1 MTRPLLII
9 VTGAPCAGKTTLARR
24 IAQEFRLPLIA
35 KDDIKESL
43 FDSLGWK
50 DREWS
55 KQLGRAT
62 MHLLFYFA
70 ETQLAAGRSCIVE
83 SNFRA
88 DMATEEFRALQA
100 KHNFVP
106 LQVVLKC
113 ERDMLAQR
121 FRARWDSGTRH
132 PGHVDHL
139 SSDEELAAIINS
151 DYQAMDIG
159 GQVIEVDTTDLNQ
172 VDYTNLFE
180 TIESAMSPRKFLE
193 VPQNLSKT
201 GTRRNP
207 EELEVSE

>member
-1 MTRPLLII
+1 MTRPPLLLI
-9 VTGAPCAGKTTLARR
+9 VTGAPCAGKTTVARR

-62 MHLLFYFA
+62 MRLLFYFV
-70 ETQLAAGRSCIVE
+70 ETQIAAGRSCIVE

-88 DMATEEFRALQA
+88 EMETQEFRVLQT
-100 KHNFVP
+100 KHDFVP
-106 LQVVLKC
+106 LQIVLKC
-113 ERDMLAQR
+113 ERDVLVQR

-139 SSDEELAAIINS
+139 PNEEELAAILDS
-151 DYQAMDIG
+151 DYHAMDLG
-159 GQVIEVDTTDLNQ
+159 GQVIEIDTTAFDKI
-172 VDYTNLFE
+172 DHAGLFRA
-180 TIESAMSPRKFLE
+180 IESAIR
-193 VPQNLSKT
+193 
-201 GTRRNP
+201 GTR
-207 EELEVSE
+207 SE

>member
-1 MTRPLLII
+1 MTRPLLIV

-24 IAQEFRLPLIA
+24 IAETFRLPLIA

-50 DREWS
+50 DRAWS

-62 MHLLFYFA
+62 MRLLFYFA
-70 ETQLAAGRSCIVE
+70 ESQLAAGRSCIVE
-83 SNFRA
+83 SNFRVE
-88 DMATEEFRALQA
+88 MATQEFRTLQT
-100 KHNFVP
+100 KHDFVP

-113 ERDMLAQR
+113 ERDVLAQR
-121 FRARWDSGTRH
+121 FRARWDSGVRH
-132 PGHVDHL
+132 PGHIDHL
-139 SSDEELAAIINS
+139 SSDEELAAILDS
-151 DYQAMDIG
+151 DYQAMDLG

-180 TIESAMSPRKFLE
+180 TIESALNPRKFPR
-193 VPQNLSKT
+193 VPQSLSIT
-201 GTRRNP
+201 GTRRNS